1 MPFRA
6 FPMPFNRASDSLLT
20 GLLSARVKLPSR
32 RSLAHIGIPNHRDA
46 LAVYFRWVRQRY
58 YRAHAVMEYEAAPSA
73 VSTDISYSVLDV
85 YDERDFVTSA
95 MDIQF
100 DAERL
105 RVDLLSVG
113 AMFEGAAVGT
123 AYPCEIVLE

>member
-1 MPFRA
+1 
-6 FPMPFNRASDSLLT
+6 
-20 GLLSARVKLPSR
+20 
-32 RSLAHIGIPNHRDA
+32 
-46 LAVYFRWVRQRY
+46 
-58 YRAHAVMEYEAAPSA
+58 MEYEAAPSA